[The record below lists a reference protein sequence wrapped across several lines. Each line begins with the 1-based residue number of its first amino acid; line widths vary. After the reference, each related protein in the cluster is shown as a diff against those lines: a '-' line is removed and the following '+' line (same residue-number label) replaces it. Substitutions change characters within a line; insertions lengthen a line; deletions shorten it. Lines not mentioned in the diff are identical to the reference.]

1 MEYIFMFLIA
11 FVTAIMGVFYLF
23 LALVTM
29 LLPIIFWVFVIWL
42 VIRIIKKYT

>member
-1 MEYIFMFLIA
+1 MELIFMFLIA
-11 FVTAIMGVFYLF
+11 FVAAIVGVFYFL

-29 LLPIIFWVFVIWL
+29 LLPIIFWVFLIWL

>member
-1 MEYIFMFLIA
+1 MEFIFMFLIA
-11 FVTAIMGVFYLF
+11 FVAAIVGVFYLF

-29 LLPIIFWVFVIWL
+29 LLPIIFWGLLIWL